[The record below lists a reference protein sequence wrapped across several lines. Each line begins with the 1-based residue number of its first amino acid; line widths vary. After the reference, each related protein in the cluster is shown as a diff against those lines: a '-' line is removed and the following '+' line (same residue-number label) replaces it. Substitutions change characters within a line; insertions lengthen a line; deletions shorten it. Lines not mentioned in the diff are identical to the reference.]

1 MQDTRSELDSDE
13 ESLRSLVE
21 AHQRL
26 DDEADE
32 LSARR
37 YLSPFERIKL
47 KELKIMRLY
56 AKDAISNF
64 KKKVDL

>member
-26 DDEADE
+26 DDEADK

-47 KELKIMRLY
+47 KELKIMRLH
-56 AKDAISNF
+56 AKDAINNF
-64 KKKVDL
+64 KKKVNL